1 MATMT
6 AAQRREQE
14 RAAFGAFMEACPMN
28 QLLGVVG
35 RQWSTMVLWELAR
48 GPRRYAEIGRAMPG
62 VSAKMLTQ
70 TLRSLERDGFV
81 GRTVTPSV
89 PVQVEYALTP
99 LGDRIVPLIATMVDW
114 ANEHMGEVHAARAHH
129 DAASAQAASA

>member
-1 MATMT
+1 
-6 AAQRREQE
+6 
-14 RAAFGAFMEACPMN
+14 MN

-35 RQWSTMVLWELAR
+35 KQWSTLILWELAR
-48 GPRRYAEIGRAMPG
+48 GPRRYAEVSRAMPG

-81 GRTVTPSV
+81 ARTVTPAV

-99 LGDRIVPLIATMVDW
+99 LGDRIVPLIATMIDW
-114 ANEHMGEVHAARAHH
+114 ANRHMDDVH
-129 DAASAQAASA
+129 DARERYDATSAKARSNEVPAGASLG

>member
-14 RAAFGAFMEACPMN
+14 KAAFDAFMETCPMN
-28 QLLGVVG
+28 QLLGIVG
-35 RQWSTMVLWELAR
+35 KQWSTMVLIELAE
-48 GPRRYAEIGRAMPG
+48 GTRRYAEVSRAMPG

-81 GRTVTPSV
+81 ARTVTPSV
-89 PVQVEYALTP
+89 PVQVEYTLTLLGERIIP
-99 LGDRIVPLIATMVDW
+99 LVRSMLDW
-114 ANEHMGEVHAARAHH
+114 ANRHVDEIHAARAQY
-129 DAASAQAASA
+129 DAS

>member
-14 RAAFGAFMEACPMN
+14 RAAFGAFMETCPMN
-28 QLLGVVG
+28 QLLGIVG
-35 RQWSTMVLWELAR
+35 RQWSTMILWELAA
-48 GPRRYAEIGRAMPG
+48 GPRRYAEVGRAMPG

-81 GRTVTPSV
+81 ARTVTPSV

-99 LGDRIVPLIATMVDW
+99 LGDRIVPLIATMIDW
-114 ANEHMGEVHAARAHH
+114 ANRHIDGVHAARAHH
-129 DAASAQAASA
+129 DAASA

>member
-14 RAAFGAFMEACPMN
+14 RAAFGAFMETCPMN
-28 QLLGVVG
+28 QLLGIVG
-35 RQWSTMVLWELAR
+35 RQWSTMILWELAA
-48 GPRRYAEIGRAMPG
+48 GPRRYAEVGRAMPG

-70 TLRSLERDGFV
+70 TLRSLDRDGFV
-81 GRTVTPSV
+81 ARTVTPSV

-99 LGDRIVPLIATMVDW
+99 LGDRIVPLIATMIDW
-114 ANEHMGEVHAARAHH
+114 ANQHIDGVHAARAHH
-129 DAASAQAASA
+129 DAASA

>member
-14 RAAFGAFMEACPMN
+14 RAAFGAFMETCPMN
-28 QLLGVVG
+28 QLLGIVG
-35 RQWSTMVLWELAR
+35 RQWSTMILWELAA
-48 GPRRYAEIGRAMPG
+48 GPRRYAEVGRAMAG

-81 GRTVTPSV
+81 ARTVTPSV

-99 LGDRIVPLIATMVDW
+99 LGARIVPLIATMIDW
-114 ANEHMGEVHAARAHH
+114 ANRHIDDVHAARAHH
-129 DAASAQAASA
+129 DAASA